1 MCSYCRGKELEE
13 PTAEYA
19 AALGDYT
26 IIIRNAPCLECV
38 QFREMHYADEVMRNI
53 ERIVA
58 KGLNIG
64 FCN

>member
-19 AALGDYT
+19 ADYT

-53 ERIVA
+53 EKIVV
-58 KGLNIG
+58 KGLNSG
-64 FCN
+64 FS

>member
-1 MCSYCRGKELEE
+1 MCSYCCGKELKE

-19 AALGDYT
+19 ADYT

-53 ERIVA
+53 ERIVV
-58 KGLNIG
+58 KGLNSG
-64 FCN
+64 FS